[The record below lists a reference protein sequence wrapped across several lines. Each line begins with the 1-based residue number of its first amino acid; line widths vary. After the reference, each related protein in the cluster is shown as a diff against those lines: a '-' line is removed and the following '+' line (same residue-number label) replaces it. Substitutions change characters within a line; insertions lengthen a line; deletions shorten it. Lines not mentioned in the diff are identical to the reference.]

1 MSITR
6 SDDYIISLI
15 KELLKQPNE
24 TEWLEFKHNNDDKEM
39 IGEYISALSN
49 SAALNSK
56 TNAYMIWGVDDST
69 HKILGTTFKPSVT
82 TKGNEALENW
92 LLRLLTPKID
102 FKFYEV
108 TIDEKDVVLL
118 EIAPANI
125 NPVTFSGVEYIRLNS
140 HKRKL
145 KELPEKEREGN
156 KGYAVGFEGLIDYIN
171 TILPSNEVIKQE
183 AL

>member
-56 TNAYMIWGVDDST
+56 IKQYHLLIYGIKS
-69 HKILGTTFKPSVT
+69 F
-82 TKGNEALENW
+82 
-92 LLRLLTPKID
+92 LLREFDL
-102 FKFYEV
+102 
-108 TIDEKDVVLL
+108 VLMWKTQL
-118 EIAPANI
+118 W
-125 NPVTFSGVEYIRLNS
+125 FR
-140 HKRKL
+140 
-145 KELPEKEREGN
+145 EL
-156 KGYAVGFEGLIDYIN
+156 
-171 TILPSNEVIKQE
+171 
-183 AL
+183 